1 LQRDSENHNQIE
13 SLLTVLRAARFF
25 EILGLNKVFH
35 LNISH
40 ILSRIE
46 GIGLI
51 EVEIEKKLFQ
61 TLKSPAFT
69 FRNWWNIPME
79 ENRRKHM
86 FNPTT
91 ISKLQQAVRLNSPE
105 SYKEYSTMVNDQS
118 KT

>member
-1 LQRDSENHNQIE
+1 LE
-13 SLLTVLRAARFF
+13 SLLTVLRAAQFF
-25 EILGLNKVFH
+25 EILGLNKSFSSKYFH
-35 LNISH
+35 IP
-40 ILSRIE
+40 SRIE

-51 EVEIEKKLFQ
+51 EVEIKKAFP